1 MHINDTYALRTE
13 LAKVLSNE
21 PVDRVIVRA
30 LLSAACDEIT
40 EFEQRLELRAEREE
54 ARELYS

>member
-1 MHINDTYALRTE
+1 MHINDVYALRSE
-13 LAKVLSNE
+13 LSKVLCNE
-21 PVDRVIVRA
+21 QVDRATIRA

-40 EFEQRLELRAEREE
+40 EFEKHLESMAEAEE